1 MEIRQEVL
9 YDNNY
14 IFQRRVV
21 YVEYSHVN
29 ADTLQEARH
38 KVMLGD
44 VVDTELG
51 DWYDYYDEEFE
62 FVESTET
69 EQDPLVKMVKD
80 YTIPIQLDIFGKT
93 DYPKEYFDNG

>member
-1 MEIRQEVL
+1 MNQYTFE
-9 YDNNY
+9 
-14 IFQRRVV
+14 RRVIYEEYT
-21 YVEYSHVN
+21 YVE
-29 ADTLQEARH
+29 ADSLAEA
-38 KVMLGD
+38 KVKVEGGD
-44 VVDTELG
+44 HDDSELG

-93 DYPKEYFDNG
+93 DYPKEYFVLLD